1 MKASYL
7 VVFVAPSST
16 QTQVR
21 ESSCRQCVPDK
32 AERMQDTALPG
43 RTSGTVAGSGSA
55 RSAPPQRSQTM
66 SVFQE
71 MGLFED
77 DQFMD
82 RLEAAMDARDVRL
95 RSQPLT
101 PPVETIAPATV
112 ATPPRHAL
120 LPSTE
125 LQTCAPGPAARVQ
138 QEYMSAPGPAAR
150 AQQEYMSA
158 PGSTARVQQGYTQ
171 TFATPDPAA
180 RVQQEYMQTL
190 AIQAQAWW
198 ARKGHILTPEQAIR
212 GWLMAMQ
219 KQRQRAAAGGG
230 GAVPLEVQRF
240 SSLEGPKVSG

>member
-1 MKASYL
+1 
-7 VVFVAPSST
+7 
-16 QTQVR
+16 
-21 ESSCRQCVPDK
+21 
-32 AERMQDTALPG
+32 
-43 RTSGTVAGSGSA
+43 
-55 RSAPPQRSQTM
+55 M

-112 ATPPRHAL
+112 ATPLRHAL

-158 PGSTARVQQGYTQ
+158 PGSTARVH
-171 TFATPDPAA
+171 
-180 RVQQEYMQTL
+180 QEYMQTL

-230 GAVPLEVQRF
+230 GAVPLQVQRF